1 MGSFPSKVKF
11 KNSAHKPME
20 GTDRGR
26 EASSPSWNHLWRLES
41 ETWPGPWDRTRV
53 PCKADSYPLYQQ
65 GRPRPSFE
73 STVKDRMHHQLP
85 LLAGEQ
91 EVVQGSHPDAQP
103 PSVPTAPSP
112 PRHPFLFVR
121 LLLLSSPSP
130 HRFLHPSGHELTEL
144 TGFFVPF
151 ILLSFHPVGMNT
163 LYFVIF

>member
-1 MGSFPSKVKF
+1 
-11 KNSAHKPME
+11 ME
-20 GTDRGR
+20 GTDRGQ

-112 PRHPFLFVR
+112 PAT
-121 LLLLSSPSP
+121 LSSSLDSSSC
-130 HRFLHPSGHELTEL
+130 LHPPLTVFS
-144 TGFFVPF
+144 TPQAM
-151 ILLSFHPVGMNT
+151 S
-163 LYFVIF
+163 